1 MTYICLKLDATVI
14 FDYNLLTCQTYFD
27 LIKLV
32 PDRGRDG
39 HVDGRVVPP
48 IAVLILGAGQLRGR
62 IAQDW
67 RLLSLV

>member
-1 MTYICLKLDATVI
+1 MTYICLKSDGKIT
-14 FDYNLLTCQTYFD
+14 FDDIYFD

-32 PDRGRDG
+32 PDRCRDG

-48 IAVLILGAGQLRGR
+48 IAVLVLGAGQLIGR

-67 RLLSLV
+67 LLLSLV